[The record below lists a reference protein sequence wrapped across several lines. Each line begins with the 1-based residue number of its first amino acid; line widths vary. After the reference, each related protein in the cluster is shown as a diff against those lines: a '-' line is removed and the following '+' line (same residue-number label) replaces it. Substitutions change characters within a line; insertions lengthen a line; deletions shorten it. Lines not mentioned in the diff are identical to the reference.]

1 MAALGVMVV
10 TALLTSY
17 AEIPSPLKQLKA
29 GTAPEEIQCR
39 HDRVLV
45 IRKVGSPACVYQST
59 AEKKGWQIV
68 ATEMPKEVSAKGSSA
83 KDPRTDSIIMQ
94 PPVITSHTDDQIVTT
109 QQVTLGGTAVANGTI
124 IFAPFAPDKPNQVTA
139 GDVVS
144 RSLEVDSDGMWSFI
158 VALRHEGTNTIP
170 IQVRTDSGISDIT
183 ILHLNRVVP
192 QLDVT
197 ITPEVTG
204 PTSQNTIPFT
214 VNFDSPIDPATFSA
228 DDIVASSGTVQKLVI
243 LPSHRLS
250 LGTIDQFNEPYGMV
264 VDQSGRIYVADTGNN
279 RISVF
284 DGTGEHQLS
293 FGSSG
298 SGDGQFDR
306 PLGVAV
312 DQSGRIY
319 VADAFN
325 HRISV
330 FDGTGEHQLSFGSY
344 GSGDGQFIYPLGM
357 AVDQSGR
364 IYVADTGNNRIS
376 VFDGTGEHQLSFGS
390 SGSGD
395 GQFNYPSRVAVD
407 QSGRIYVAD
416 AFNYHISVFDGTG
429 EHQLSFGSLGSGDGQ
444 FNSPSGVAV
453 DQSGRIYVADTYNH
467 RIQIFDSSTAYTF
480 EVADADSQATLSVHM
495 PENSVQDMAGNPNT
509 ASNVVEI
516 EVDR

>member
-17 AEIPSPLKQLKA
+17 AEVPSPLKQLKA
-29 GTAPEEIQCR
+29 GIATEEIQCR

-83 KDPRTDSIIMQ
+83 KDPHTDSIIMQ

-109 QQVTLGGTAVANGTI
+109 QQVTLGGTAAANGTI

-144 RSLEVDSDGMWSFI
+144 GSLEVDSDGMWSFT

-170 IQVRTDSGISDIT
+170 VQVRTDSGISDIT

-250 LGTIDQFNEPYGMV
+250 LDTIDQFNGPYGV
-264 VDQSGRIYVADTGNN
+264 AVDQSGRIYVADTGN
-279 RISVF
+279 
-284 DGTGEHQLS
+284 
-293 FGSSG
+293 
-298 SGDGQFDR
+298 
-306 PLGVAV
+306 
-312 DQSGRIY
+312 Y
-319 VADAFN
+319 
-325 HRISV
+325 RISV

-344 GSGDGQFIYPLGM
+344 GSADGQFDHLLGM

-364 IYVADTGNNRIS
+364 IYVADIENNRIS

-390 SGSGD
+390 YGSAD
-395 GQFNYPSRVAVD
+395 GQFNK
-407 QSGRIYVAD
+407 
-416 AFNYHISVFDGTG
+416 
-429 EHQLSFGSLGSGDGQ
+429 
-444 FNSPSGVAV
+444 PSGVAV